1 MLSFFRNG
9 GCLMLSLTGLP
20 ENANPLPTGHYAYF
34 GPPDPGLEKLVDRP
48 YNLRRSR
55 LVDYWLQYS
64 DLEGFTTAA
73 KGVSYE

>member
-1 MLSFFRNG
+1 MLCCIISIRG
-9 GCLMLSLTGLP
+9 ESL
-20 ENANPLPTGHYAYF
+20 NPSPCQRYTYS

-55 LVDYWLQYS
+55 LVDRWLEYS

>member
-1 MLSFFRNG
+1 MLCRILAFSG
-9 GCLMLSLTGLP
+9 ESP
-20 ENANPLPTGHYAYF
+20 NPSPRERYVYS

-55 LVDYWLQYS
+55 LVDRWLEYS

-73 KGVSYE
+73 KGGEL